1 MAGLDSLL
9 QGFLQENQA
18 QVQPVELQQDSSG
31 SPSLSA
37 TLGQLFMELTE
48 PQPPAP
54 VSEDPDRQFSG
65 SGVSIED
72 RFPEAPISDTI
83 ADESTAPLSEVDPER
98 RADEE
103 FLRTGELPAE
113 EEPQVEEPEAVTTD
127 TTVFATITKN
137 GTSTTVDETVPLTSG
152 FDSLTLAEG
161 TNIHLDGRGF
171 VTLPH
176 GIVPDAN
183 SIKKSDGTA
192 FDPTGSHK
200 LKAGDLSGVDYSEAT
215 KFGISR
221 KDYTDDESWAK
232 AVYAEFGD
240 RTATEY
246 GADFVDLTDSAKQ
259 AAYDMAWNAG
269 VGSASWS
276 SVQTML
282 TEASKTDE
290 TTKTTDNL
298 IGFTTNFKS
307 GTEKVNGV
315 SVKNYPRGLLKRR
328 LQTYN
333 LVAKPGEEASSVTT
347 TAVIKNGA
355 RTGTKYDIKKE
366 DGTVL
371 KSWTKPDLNE
381 KLGDLEVE

>member
-1 MAGLDSLL
+1 MANFWDND
-9 QGFLQENQA
+9 E
-18 QVQPVELQQDSSG
+18 VVELVVEPEVTVEAPKAETTGTNFWDKDTVVG
-31 SPSLSA
+31 LIDLA
-37 TLGQLFMELTE
+37 TTPET
-48 PQPPAP
+48 PAP
-54 VSEDPDRQFSG
+54 VSEDPDRQFLQ
-65 SGVSIED
+65 SGVPMED
-72 RFPEAPISDTI
+72 RVF
-83 ADESTAPLSEVDPER
+83 
-98 RADEE
+98 
-103 FLRTGELPAE
+103 
-113 EEPQVEEPEAVTTD
+113 EPEAVVLEEPVVDTASVDAAVEEAIEQPTAEATTTETEEATPA
-127 TTVFATITKN
+127 TTTFATITKN

-183 SIKKSDGTA
+183 TVKKADGTT

-200 LKAGDLSGVDYSEAT
+200 LKAGDLSTVDYSEAT

-240 RTATEY
+240 RTATGY
-246 GADFVDLTDSAKQ
+246 GTGFDTLSDSAKQ

-282 TEASKTDE
+282 TEASKEDD

-307 GTEKVNGV
+307 GTETVNGV
-315 SVKNYPRGLLKRR
+315 SVNNYPRGLFVLNALFRR
-328 LQTYN
+328 
-333 LVAKPGEEASSVTT
+333 
-347 TAVIKNGA
+347 
-355 RTGTKYDIKKE
+355 
-366 DGTVL
+366 
-371 KSWTKPDLNE
+371 
-381 KLGDLEVE
+381 

>member
-1 MAGLDSLL
+1 MAN
-9 QGFLQENQA
+9 FWENDE
-18 QVQPVELQQDSSG
+18 VVELVVEPEVTVEAPKAETTGTNFWDKDTVVG
-31 SPSLSA
+31 LIDLA
-37 TLGQLFMELTE
+37 TTPET
-48 PQPPAP
+48 PAP
-54 VSEDPDRQFSG
+54 VSEDPDRQFLQ
-65 SGVSIED
+65 SGVPMED
-72 RFPEAPISDTI
+72 RVF
-83 ADESTAPLSEVDPER
+83 
-98 RADEE
+98 
-103 FLRTGELPAE
+103 
-113 EEPQVEEPEAVTTD
+113 EPEAVVLEEPVVDTASVDAAVEEAIEQPTAEATTTETEE
-127 TTVFATITKN
+127 TTSSTTTFATITKN

-161 TNIHLDGRGF
+161 TNVHLDGRGF

-183 SIKKSDGTA
+183 TIKKADGTA

-200 LKAGDLSGVDYSEAT
+200 LKAGDLSTVDYSEAT

-221 KDYTDDESWAK
+221 KDYADDESWAK
-232 AVYAEFGD
+232 AAYAEFGD
-240 RTATEY
+240 RTGTQY
-246 GADFVDLTDSAKQ
+246 GTGFDTLSDSAKQ

-282 TEASKTDE
+282 TEASKEDD

-315 SVKNYPRGLLKRR
+315 SVNNYPRGLLKRR
-328 LQTYN
+328 LSTYN
-333 LVAKPGEEASSVTT
+333 LIAKPGEEAATITT
-347 TAVIKNGA
+347 TSVMKNGV
-355 RTGTKYDIKKE
+355 RTGTKYDIKKS

-381 KLGDLEVE
+381 RLGNLEID

>member
-1 MAGLDSLL
+1 M
-9 QGFLQENQA
+9 
-18 QVQPVELQQDSSG
+18 
-31 SPSLSA
+31 
-37 TLGQLFMELTE
+37 
-48 PQPPAP
+48 
-54 VSEDPDRQFSG
+54 
-65 SGVSIED
+65 
-72 RFPEAPISDTI
+72 
-83 ADESTAPLSEVDPER
+83 
-98 RADEE
+98 
-103 FLRTGELPAE
+103 
-113 EEPQVEEPEAVTTD
+113 
-127 TTVFATITKN
+127 
-137 GTSTTVDETVPLTSG
+137 
-152 FDSLTLAEG
+152 
-161 TNIHLDGRGF
+161 
-171 VTLPH
+171 
-176 GIVPDAN
+176 
-183 SIKKSDGTA
+183 
-192 FDPTGSHK
+192 
-200 LKAGDLSGVDYSEAT
+200 KAGDLPGVDYSAAT

-221 KDYTDDESWAK
+221 TDYTDDESWAK

-246 GADFVDLTDSAKQ
+246 GNGFDTLTDSAKQ

-290 TTKTTDNL
+290 TAKTTDNL

-315 SVKNYPRGLLKRR
+315 SVNNYPRGLLKRR

-333 LVAKPGEEASSVTT
+333 LVAKQGEEAATITT
-347 TAVIKNGA
+347 TAVMTNNA

-381 KLGDLEVE
+381 RLGNLEID

>member
-1 MAGLDSLL
+1 MANFWDND
-9 QGFLQENQA
+9 E
-18 QVQPVELQQDSSG
+18 VVELVVEPEVKVEAPKAETTGTNFWDKDTVVG
-31 SPSLSA
+31 LIDLA
-37 TLGQLFMELTE
+37 TT
-48 PQPPAP
+48 PQEPAP
-54 VSEDPDRQFSG
+54 VSEDPDRQFLQ
-65 SGVSIED
+65 SGVPMED
-72 RFPEAPISDTI
+72 RVF
-83 ADESTAPLSEVDPER
+83 
-98 RADEE
+98 
-103 FLRTGELPAE
+103 
-113 EEPQVEEPEAVTTD
+113 EPEAVVLEEPVVDTASVDAAVEEAIEQPTAEATTIETEVATPA
-127 TTVFATITKN
+127 TTTFATITKN

-176 GIVPDAN
+176 GIVPDKN
-183 SIKKSDGTA
+183 SIKKSNGTS
-192 FDPTGSHK
+192 FDPTGKHG
-200 LKAGDLSGVDYSEAT
+200 LKAGDLPGVDYSAAT

-221 KDYTDDESWAK
+221 TDYTNDESWAK

-246 GADFVDLTDSAKQ
+246 GNGFDTLTNSAKQ

-290 TTKTTDNL
+290 TAKTTDNL
-298 IGFTTNFKS
+298 IEFTTNFKS

-315 SVKNYPRGLLKRR
+315 SVNNYPRGLLKRR

-333 LVAKPGEEASSVTT
+333 LVAKQGEEAATITT
-347 TAVIKNGA
+347 TAVMTNNA

-381 KLGDLEVE
+381 RLGNLEID

>member
-1 MAGLDSLL
+1 MAN
-9 QGFLQENQA
+9 FWENDEVVELV
-18 QVQPVELQQDSSG
+18 VQPEVTVETPKAETTGTNFWDKDTVVGLID
-31 SPSLSA
+31 LA
-37 TLGQLFMELTE
+37 TT
-48 PQPPAP
+48 PQEPAP
-54 VSEDPDRQFSG
+54 VSEDPDRQFLQ
-65 SGVSIED
+65 SGVPMED
-72 RFPEAPISDTI
+72 RVF
-83 ADESTAPLSEVDPER
+83 
-98 RADEE
+98 
-103 FLRTGELPAE
+103 
-113 EEPQVEEPEAVTTD
+113 EPEAVVLEEPVVD
-127 TTVFATITKN
+127 TTSVDAAVEEAIEQPTAEATTTEAETAATTTFATITKN

-176 GIVPDAN
+176 GIVPDKN
-183 SIKKSDGTA
+183 SIKKSNGTS
-192 FDPTGSHK
+192 FDPTGKHG
-200 LKAGDLSGVDYSEAT
+200 LKAGDLSGVDYSAAT

-221 KDYTDDESWAK
+221 TDYTDDESWAK

-240 RTATEY
+240 RTATKY
-246 GADFVDLTDSAKQ
+246 GNGFDTLTDSAKQ

-290 TTKTTDNL
+290 TAKTTDNL

-315 SVKNYPRGLLKRR
+315 SVNNYPRGLLKRR

-333 LVAKPGEEASSVTT
+333 LVAKQGEEAATITT
-347 TAVIKNGA
+347 TAVMTSNA

-371 KSWTKPDLNE
+371 KSWNKPDLNE
-381 KLGDLEVE
+381 RLGDLEIE